1 MIFWLKFVELSQL
14 ILLFKDQNWN
24 IQSQMNELP
33 DFAEKELHKK
43 LLMYFLICWFFI
55 IEYRLICSKAMGF
68 VGINTREQ
76 WFQNK
81 LLYYD

>member
-43 LLMYFLICWFFI
+43 IVDVFLNLLILYYWISSNLLKSDGICWHKHTRAMI
-55 IEYRLICSKAMGF
+55 SK
-68 VGINTREQ
+68 
-76 WFQNK
+76 
-81 LLYYD
+81 